1 MAENKFGVEVLFLFG
16 SRVFCVYF
24 YAEIWNWSIT
34 ELFMSWTITYY
45 LYTELDFTDLELEL
59 TIVQPRT
66 ILRILNPCQS
76 VHSRRPVELG
86 VILPQVQ
93 ESLQFCTGSNYY
105 CS

>member
-1 MAENKFGVEVLFLFG
+1 MVLVF
-16 SRVFCVYF
+16 FCVYF

-59 TIVQPRT
+59 TIVQPRA